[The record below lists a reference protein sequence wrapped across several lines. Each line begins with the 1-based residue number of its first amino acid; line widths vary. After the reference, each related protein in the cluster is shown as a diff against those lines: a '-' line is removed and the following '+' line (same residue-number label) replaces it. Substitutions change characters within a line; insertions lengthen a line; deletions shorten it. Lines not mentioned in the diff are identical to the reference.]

1 MRSDGTRRL
10 LEGSS
15 VMMKLV
21 NPESIFKCDFA
32 LVNHYQISLFLS
44 HQLLVRCRI
53 TARRSNKESIR
64 IICNLLEGKQRD
76 KNINTCSLKDVYSS
90 C

>member
-44 HQLLVRCRI
+44 PINYWFVVELLRGG
-53 TARRSNKESIR
+53 T
-64 IICNLLEGKQRD
+64 
-76 KNINTCSLKDVYSS
+76 T
-90 C
+90 